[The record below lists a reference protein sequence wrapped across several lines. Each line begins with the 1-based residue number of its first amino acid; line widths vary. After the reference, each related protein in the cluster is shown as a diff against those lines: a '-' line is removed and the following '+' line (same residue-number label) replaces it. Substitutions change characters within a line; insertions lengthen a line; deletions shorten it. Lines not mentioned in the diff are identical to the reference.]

1 MLIFC
6 HQRVSRVTFLCTR
19 AVLSLF
25 FVLRCVPSLSRGKS
39 RLRTLRRHVP
49 STEKYVLADPRRHQR
64 LTTSTKPGT
73 RHYGDKQCLG
83 PTGTVVPEVPIT
95 FCFVQSRCIDTDTR
109 SYTFVH
115 ARTEFFFIPFS
126 YISNIILLSFY
137 LIRVRRVRIQGGP
150 RIHFSWIVTSFANSL
165 CKTNDKLTC
174 LIPCHS
180 VYP

>member
-6 HQRVSRVTFLCTR
+6 PQRVSRGCISCTR
-19 AVLSLF
+19 DVLSLF

-39 RLRTLRRHVP
+39 RLRTLRRLVP

-137 LIRVRRVRIQGGP
+137 LIRVRRVRIQGGQ
-150 RIHFSWIVTSFANSL
+150 RIYCFLDSNLL
-165 CKTNDKLTC
+165 CKLFMQNERQTC